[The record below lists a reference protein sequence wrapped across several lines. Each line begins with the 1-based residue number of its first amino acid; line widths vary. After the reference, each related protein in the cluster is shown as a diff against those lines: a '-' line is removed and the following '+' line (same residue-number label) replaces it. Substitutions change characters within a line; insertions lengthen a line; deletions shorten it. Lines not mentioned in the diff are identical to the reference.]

1 MADRWLRTMAYYA
14 GLYKNDVV
22 GHKSYETYYNLGNR
36 PNKYVS
42 KVYIPTIELITIA
55 QAL

>member
-1 MADRWLRTMAYYA
+1 MAYYA

-22 GHKSYETYYNLGNR
+22 WHKSYETYYNLGNR

-42 KVYIPTIELITIA
+42 NVYIPTIELITIA